1 MKMAQNQS
9 VSLASITYFFTRSK
23 DVHEENGT
31 LFITLFTRL
40 TIECTTGSGLKSSG
54 KIESVWVNIEEVKV
68 EHATKKMKEIPN
80 CIYRY
85 EVSKDVFLE
94 LYRASQV
101 CPKEL
106 YYVTPIATVSKA

>member
-1 MKMAQNQS
+1 
-9 VSLASITYFFTRSK
+9 
-23 DVHEENGT
+23 VHEENGT

-40 TIECTTGSGLKSSG
+40 TIEFTADNGHKNTEKV
-54 KIESVWVNIEEVKV
+54 ESVWVDIEEVKM
-68 EHATKKMKEIPN
+68 EHATKKMKELPN

-106 YYVTPIATVSKA
+106 YYVTPIATVSRA